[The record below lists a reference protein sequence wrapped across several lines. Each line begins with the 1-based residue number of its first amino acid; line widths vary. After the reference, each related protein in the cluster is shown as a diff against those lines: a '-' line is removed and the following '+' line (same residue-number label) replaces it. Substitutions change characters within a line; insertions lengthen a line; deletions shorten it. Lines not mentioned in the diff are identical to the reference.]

1 LFVELLPRV
10 GSPRPPVGVFGPGFT
25 LCIVNSGD
33 SLRVFLEST
42 VSAET
47 LSKFYGVKRA
57 GYEKLLMVFGCET
70 WAGETKLRQEEWA

>member
-1 LFVELLPRV
+1 M
-10 GSPRPPVGVFGPGFT
+10 GVFGPGFT
-25 LCIVNSGD
+25 LCIVNSGNG
-33 SLRVFLEST
+33 LRVFLAST

-57 GYEKLLMVFGCET
+57 GYEELLKVFGCET